1 MADQEEPQPQSI
13 QQRIAALK
21 LSQAGKTPDHP
32 PPSYNAATKGAA
44 TAKARPPPPPRP
56 DLPARPMSTNNPP
69 VADHAPATN
78 GDRVSNQP
86 EAPPPPTGAVSYGMD
101 GTSRPAL
108 PPRTSTGSSQGPT
121 LPPRR
126 PSEQSPALPP
136 RRPSGMQV
144 SRRESNESI
153 SSVNTARSSVSA
165 MSNGTSMTSRSDRY
179 AIRAPEF
186 DPSSLP
192 ALPPKRTQEE
202 KDAQAQRDAAKRPPS
217 TSSRFMNGA
226 LRKPSNP
233 SVPARPQPRT
243 TPSFQARTQAQREE
257 PTLAIEDRKASDPQ
271 PEPEPERPSRY
282 VAPPPRKSALSMGF
296 GNKEGPSPPVPA
308 ARPGSVPAANGGP
321 PPIPTGSRPDLAAL
335 QASKPKMNGSS
346 GTSNAPSGGQG
357 SCLHCCDFSGPDNH
371 AARFPR
377 ESIPSSDIGWLSNQL
392 TSPFPSATD
401 KARCIFTW
409 LHHNIAY
416 DVVSFFGSGPKPSTP
431 ASTLSSGLAVCEG
444 YASLFTA
451 LAMKAGLESVV
462 VVGHGK
468 GYSHNKVKPG
478 EPTPPYSA
486 GHAWNAVRIDNGE
499 WKLIDPCWGAGVV
512 QGPGKPYKK
521 RFAPERFTQSNDEF
535 GLSHFPEDNSRQY
548 RADGR
553 VVGWEEYILGNKSGT
568 QAQMFNGY
576 VAEEGLWAPS
586 FKPAANPI
594 VLSQQGPTVRFSF
607 QKICP
612 HWDPV
617 RCGKGPYYLYV
628 LHLDGLDGTQ
638 RNHIPFESR
647 DGVWWC
653 DVPVRDLGRP
663 GQKATICTVSEF
675 EGRSGRGLTV
685 QQYREKKGRVAMM
698 FAWAGT
704 WEVA

>member
-1 MADQEEPQPQSI
+1 MADEEPTQPQSI
-13 QQRIAALK
+13 QERIAALK
-21 LSQAGKTPDHP
+21 LSQVGKTPEHP
-32 PPSYNAATKGAA
+32 PPSYNAATKGAIA
-44 TAKARPPPPPRP
+44 AKARPPPPPRP
-56 DLPARPMSTNNPP
+56 DLPSRPVSTNNPP
-69 VADHAPATN
+69 VTDHAPASN
-78 GDRVSNQP
+78 GRSIGNQP
-86 EAPPPPTGAVSYGMD
+86 EAPPRPTGAVAYGMD

-108 PPRTSTGSSQGPT
+108 PPRTSTQSSQGPT
-121 LPPRR
+121 LPPRK

-136 RRPSGMQV
+136 RRPSNMTL
-144 SRRESNESI
+144 SRRESDESI
-153 SSVNTARSSVSA
+153 SSINTTSSSVSA
-165 MSNGTSMTSRSDRY
+165 RSNGTSITSRSDRF

-186 DPSSLP
+186 DPSALP
-192 ALPPKRTQEE
+192 PLPPKRTQEE
-202 KDAQAQRDAAKRPPS
+202 KDAQTKKDAAKRPPS
-217 TSSRFMNGA
+217 TSSRYLNGA

-233 SVPARPQPRT
+233 SVPARPQPRP
-243 TPSFQARTQAQREE
+243 TPSFQARTQARQDE
-257 PTLAIEDRKASDPQ
+257 PPLAIEASKTPAAEQ
-271 PEPEPERPSRY
+271 PALPVRQT
-282 VAPPPRKSALSMGF
+282 VAPPPRKSALAMGF
-296 GNKEGPSPPVPA
+296 GNKEVERPPVPA
-308 ARPGSVPAANGGP
+308 ARPGSVQATDDAP
-321 PPIPTGSRPDLAAL
+321 PPVPTGSRPGLAAL
-335 QASKPKMNGSS
+335 QASKPKVNG
-346 GTSNAPSGGQG
+346 TINNAAAPSGGQG
-357 SCLHCCDFSGPDNH
+357 SCLHCRDFSGPDNH

-377 ESIPSSDIGWLSNQL
+377 ESIPSQDLGWLSHQL
-392 TSPFPSATD
+392 TSPFASATD

-462 VVGHGK
+462 IGGHGK
-468 GYSHNKVKPG
+468 GYGHTKLKPG
-478 EPTPPYSA
+478 ERVPPYSA

-512 QGPGKPYKK
+512 QGPGQPYQK
-521 RFAPERFTQSNDEF
+521 RFAPERFTQSNEEF
-535 GLSHFPEDNSRQY
+535 GLSHYPEDNRRQY

-553 VVGWEEYILGNKSGT
+553 VVSWEEYILGNKSGT

-576 VAEEGLWAPS
+576 VAEEGMWEPS

-594 VLSQQGPTVRFSF
+594 VLAEQGPTVRFSF

-628 LHLDGLDGTQ
+628 LHLEGLDGTQ

-675 EGRSGRGLTV
+675 EGRDGRGLTA
-685 QQYREKKGRVAMM
+685 QKYKENKGRVAMM
-698 FAWAGT
+698 FAWVGT